1 MHAPTLTEEGDLKHF
16 ITCNS
21 AALHTEV
28 LPNVQS
34 VIVGHPLLTV
44 HLLEW
49 ERALLLSVLQLQK
62 LK

>member
-1 MHAPTLTEEGDLKHF
+1 MHAPTPTEEVDLKHF

-34 VIVGHPLLTV
+34 VIVGHALLTG

-49 ERALLLSVLQLQK
+49 ERVLLLSVLQLQK